1 MDFGKLAPWNWFR
14 HEDEEKETEKDK
26 IVPVLHATTRTE
38 VPRVWQDIHTEF
50 DRVFDLMRRNI
61 SPAFKDDE
69 FFNMNLLAPSLDVA
83 SDGKEYS
90 VKVELPGIEADDISI
105 EYSGNTLTIK
115 GEKRQEVEEK
125 EKDYYHVERQYGS
138 FQRLLNIPDDG
149 DAENITSNFKNGV
162 LSVTIPRKA
171 LPHKESKKIKVE
183 TEA

>member
-1 MDFGKLAPWNWFR
+1 MNFAKLAPWNWFK
-14 HEDEEKETEKDK
+14 HEHEEKDKDK
-26 IVPVLHATTRTE
+26 IVPVLHAATRPE

-50 DRVFDLMRRNI
+50 DRMFDLLRRNI

-69 FFNMNLLAPSLDVA
+69 FLNMNLLAPSLDVA
-83 SDGKEYS
+83 SDDKEYS
-90 VKVELPGIEADDISI
+90 VKVELPGIEADDITI

-125 EKDYYHVERQYGS
+125 GKNYYHVERQYGA
-138 FQRLLNIPDDG
+138 FQRRLNIPDDG

-162 LSVTIPRKA
+162 LLVTIPRKA
-171 LPHKESKKIKVE
+171 LPQKESKKIKVK